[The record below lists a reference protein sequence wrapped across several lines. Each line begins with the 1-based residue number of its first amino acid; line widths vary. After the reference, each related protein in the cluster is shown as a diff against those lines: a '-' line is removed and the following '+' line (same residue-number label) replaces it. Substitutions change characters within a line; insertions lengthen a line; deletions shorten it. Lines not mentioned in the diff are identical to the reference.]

1 MRTLVVM
8 ICGLA
13 GAFAFVFVSK
23 TLKMRT
29 SSGALAFIFAWLIFC
44 GIDTFNGV
52 KEGYSALDELGIHL
66 LLFTV
71 PAFAAW
77 LAARLLA

>member
-1 MRTLVVM
+1 M

-23 TLKMRT
+23 TLNRGT
-29 SSGALAFIFAWLIFC
+29 IPGALTFVLVWLIFC

-52 KEGYSALDELGIHL
+52 KAGYSALDELGIHVF
-66 LLFTV
+66 LFTV

-77 LAARLLA
+77 VAARLLA

>member
-1 MRTLVVM
+1 VRTLVAM

-23 TLKMRT
+23 TLNRGT
-29 SSGALAFIFAWLIFC
+29 IPGALTFVLVWLIFC
-44 GIDTFNGV
+44 GIDYSNGV
-52 KEGYSALDELGIHL
+52 KAGYSALDELGIHL

-77 LAARLLA
+77 FAARLLA